1 MDVLHTWWLLSL
13 YIILSKF
20 LKLVSAPL
28 DIVDRQKFPTFL
40 VDFPNRLATFMA
52 SFAIFPSH
60 FRVYGRFV
68 HESHVFL
75 AKWSNETSSEVAF
88 IADILV

>member
-1 MDVLHTWWLLSL
+1 MVAISL
-13 YIILSKF
+13 YHLIEF

-40 VDFPNRLATFMA
+40 VDFLNRLATFMA
-52 SFAIFPSH
+52 REFCYRSFPLPSL
-60 FRVYGRFV
+60 RAFV

-88 IADILV
+88 IADNLV

>member
-1 MDVLHTWWLLSL
+1 MVVAISL
-13 YIILSKF
+13 YYLIGF

-28 DIVDRQKFPTFL
+28 DIVDRQKFPTSFL
-40 VDFPNRLATFMA
+40 VDFPSNHYWLATLWQG
-52 SFAIFPSH
+52 SLAIVPSH

-88 IADILV
+88 IADNLV